1 MKRYRINEQV
11 DVAIN
16 TISRRVNGESVVT
29 GAETGFTD
37 IDYMTHGLNKGE
49 VTIIAGRPSM
59 GKTSVALNM
68 INQIALKD
76 KKNVLFISQENNA
89 SSVVTRLL
97 SINAKVEAMKIHKGD
112 LDEIEFDSVI
122 SSADRISKSSLIICD
137 DCYDIETV
145 KKTIKKINKEK
156 PIDVVFIDYLQ
167 LIGVSSEE
175 CLNREDEVKKIM
187 KIFKKLAKKMGI
199 SIVVLSQLSRK
210 IEERENHRPNIN
222 DFEVLKKSLKYADK
236 ILMLYRDEYYNKDT
250 DRKGLME
257 IHIVKNNVGNKG
269 CIELA
274 WLREYCILANLE
286 RVF

>member
-1 MKRYRINEQV
+1 M
-11 DVAIN
+11 
-16 TISRRVNGESVVT
+16 NGESVVT

-76 KKNVLFISQENNA
+76 KKNVLFISQENNS

-167 LIGVSSEE
+167 LIGVSSED

-250 DRKGLME
+250 DRNGLME